1 MDVIN
6 MHNKPNGHLLDYC
19 KDNLNKEEELEIK
32 IKPFNYQRMIK
43 SKSISFEPH

>member
-1 MDVIN
+1 

-32 IKPFNYQRMIK
+32 GFGFY
-43 SKSISFEPH
+43 F